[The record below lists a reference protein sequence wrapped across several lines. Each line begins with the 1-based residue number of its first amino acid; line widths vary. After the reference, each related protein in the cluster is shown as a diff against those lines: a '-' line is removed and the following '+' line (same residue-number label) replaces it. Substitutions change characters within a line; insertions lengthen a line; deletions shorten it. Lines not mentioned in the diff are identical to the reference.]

1 MGSII
6 KYGLLELKPILMLM
20 IYANDLWEAIERV
33 YEVPTLLDNPTVAQ
47 IKNHIEKK

>member
-1 MGSII
+1 
-6 KYGLLELKPILMLM
+6 MLM